1 MGTKCVE
8 SPYKDN
14 PLKGCWLRR
23 LEIILTSKKIKSGQ
37 NQIIFG
43 KKEIDNYNISV
54 EINKYPALNKD
65 SGLIS
70 ISNLEYDV
78 LAEIQLNEYYIVE
91 VKAGYL
97 NPSDVFQTY
106 FKGEISYI
114 TQKIHSKHDVT
125 TYFQINS
132 SFVAR
137 AQQTK
142 INYSFNSSVNIYA
155 ALQYLLSKSG
165 IENANIS
172 DELRKEYLQQVKNGY
187 DSPGNI
193 IEKITDQLSSSSGL
207 YVNTDESGNVGSLI
221 NMTTL
226 ENKKI
231 FEIDPN
237 HIIISKGNPMVS
249 SSGIKLTV
257 LPTHNFSPGDLI
269 HIDNSLIDLSSGV
282 SASSLTASTVGNY
295 IDPKGEYMIQ
305 EIRCMFQNRGSTF
318 EVELRGRAL
327 SLLKNLLGSGGTK

>member
-1 MGTKCVE
+1 MSSKCVE
-8 SPYKDN
+8 SPYKNN
-14 PLKGCWLRR
+14 PLKGCWMRR
-23 LEIILTSKKIKSGQ
+23 LEIILTSKKIKSGN

-43 KKEIDNYNISV
+43 QKEIDNYNIQV
-54 EINKYPALNKD
+54 ELNKYPALNKD

-70 ISNLEYDV
+70 ISNLEYDI
-78 LAEIQLNEYYIVE
+78 LADIQLNEYYIVE

-97 NPSDVFQTY
+97 NPSNVFQTY

-114 TQKIHSKHDVT
+114 TQKIHSKYDTT

-142 INYSFNSSVNIYA
+142 INYNFNSSINIYA
-155 ALQYLLSKSG
+155 ALQYLCYKSG
-165 IENANIS
+165 IDNPNIS
-172 DELRKEYLQQVKNGY
+172 DELKTQYLQKIKTGY
-187 DSPGNI
+187 QTPGNI
-193 IEKITDQLSSSSGL
+193 IENIVDQLSTSSGL
-207 YVNTDESGNVGSLI
+207 YINTDESNNVGSVI

-226 ENKKI
+226 NNKKI

-237 HIIISKGNPMVS
+237 HIIISKGNPTIS
-249 SSGIKLTV
+249 SEGIRFIM
-257 LPTHNFSPGDLI
+257 LPTHNFSPGDII
-269 HIDNSLIDLSSGV
+269 HIDNSLINLSTGV

-305 EIRCMFQNRGSTF
+305 EIHCIFQNRGSSF
-318 EVELRGRAL
+318 EVELKGRAL
-327 SLLKNLLGSGGTK
+327 SLLENLIGSGE